1 MFINLH
7 GYSTFSFLEA
17 VGKPKDIIAKAKKLG
32 QTAIGLTDL
41 NVMYGA
47 IQHYQAGE
55 AEGIKPIVWTEVGFV
70 LDINNISNEKNIGS
84 LCLLAQTSQG
94 YLTLLKIISYA
105 LQEGIAIKPKVDLNI
120 LDQHKDWILAFFGGI
135 DSRIAKM
142 LLNGEPLAKI
152 QEIIQNIKNILGD
165 DKVYLEIIAQDES
178 QEADIAKIN
187 KAILELSQLTNTPC
201 IISNIYAYPNKED
214 KTTQE
219 LAMAIK
225 DNLKLYD
232 PSHRVLSTQNHIMS
246 EDEIRQIASKNGYR
260 PEEIEEWINNTQKIA
275 DMCELKIEMG
285 QALFP
290 KYEAEPEIKAL
301 YEQHKENLI
310 IQE

>member
-1 MFINLH
+1 
-7 GYSTFSFLEA
+7 
-17 VGKPKDIIAKAKKLG
+17 
-32 QTAIGLTDL
+32 
-41 NVMYGA
+41 
-47 IQHYQAGE
+47 
-55 AEGIKPIVWTEVGFV
+55 
-70 LDINNISNEKNIGS
+70 
-84 LCLLAQTSQG
+84 
-94 YLTLLKIISYA
+94 
-105 LQEGIAIKPKVDLNI
+105 
-120 LDQHKDWILAFFGGI
+120 
-135 DSRIAKM
+135 M

-187 KAILELSQLTNTPC
+187 KTILELSQLTNTPC

-301 YEQHKENLI
+301 YEQYKQNLI